1 MDHPNKQVFLPGIG
15 EELNIPLA
23 AVVADHGKAGNAV
36 GLTVVIQN
44 IRESPVHL
52 VGFTGLCD
60 VPAATIS
67 LRRNHLASGRNQVFV
82 RSNIL
87 FYNGRPSFKTSL
99 FQTLQYD
106 RGILT
111 ALTQQAVQQASITAK
126 FCDLMSTAFG
136 AARLVLKDDSL
147 ESAQS
152 ATRYAGSAF

>member
-67 LRRNHLASGRNQVFV
+67 LRRNQLASGRNQVFV
-82 RSNIL
+82 RGNIL

-106 RGILT
+106 RGILN
-111 ALTQQAVQQASITAK
+111 ALAQQAVQQASITAK

-136 AARLVLKDDSL
+136 VPP
-147 ESAQS
+147 
-152 ATRYAGSAF
+152 FPN